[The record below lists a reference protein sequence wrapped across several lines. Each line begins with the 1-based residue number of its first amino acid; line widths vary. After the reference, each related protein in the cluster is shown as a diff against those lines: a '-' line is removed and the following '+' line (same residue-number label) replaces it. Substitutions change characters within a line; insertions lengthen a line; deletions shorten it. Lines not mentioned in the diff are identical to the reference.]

1 MMQVEI
7 EKQKKLSELN
17 TFKKQNSSKKQ
28 VVIPESK
35 FRNKLLKA
43 SELNSMQVQNDVSND
58 VSSSSFGSIDQS
70 ELADRVDYIDS
81 GHRLE
86 RPADATKQAVKE
98 LEHMHSL

>member
-7 EKQKKLSELN
+7 EKQKKLAELN
-17 TFKKQNSSKKQ
+17 TLKKQKSSKKQ

-43 SELNSMQVQNDVSND
+43 SQLNSMQMQNDDSNN
-58 VSSSSFGSIDQS
+58 VSSSFGSIDES

-86 RPADATKQAVKE
+86 RPADKTKQAV
-98 LEHMHSL
+98 

>member
-1 MMQVEI
+1 MNTLK
-7 EKQKKLSELN
+7 KQK
-17 TFKKQNSSKKQ
+17 SSKKQ

-43 SELNSMQVQNDVSND
+43 SELNSMQMQNDDSNN
-58 VSSSSFGSIDQS
+58 VSSSFGSIDES

-86 RPADATKQAVKE
+86 RPADKTKQAV
-98 LEHMHSL
+98 